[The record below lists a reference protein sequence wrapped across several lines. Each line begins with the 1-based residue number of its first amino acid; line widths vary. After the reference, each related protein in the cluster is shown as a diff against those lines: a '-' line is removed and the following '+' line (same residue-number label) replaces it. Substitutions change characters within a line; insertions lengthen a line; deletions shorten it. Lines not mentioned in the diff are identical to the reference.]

1 MKCRK
6 ELSQLAE
13 DIPVYRTYLMEA
25 SKDME
30 AEDRQVILGKE
41 AKDEDLR
48 QRMDV
53 RNIARESLYNEL
65 TGLME
70 QRKSIRKK
78 ASEKT
83 DLKIQTDRELF
94 QLNLSSG
101 SASLNHQ
108 EASDS
113 SLEKN
118 EKKIIQ
124 KMEKSA
130 FKLKNKLEEMDKQER
145 NLNERIQTTEGNID
159 DTNRNLVELRK
170 KRDLL
175 RALPT
180 TSNPISVVR
189 VKALKCELRKR
200 LDRFAYLE
208 EHLIVLNSNRI
219 IDDIR
224 LKKKEWFESYGCHD
238 DADA

>member
-6 ELSQLAE
+6 ELNQLAE
-13 DIPVYRTYLMEA
+13 DIPVYRTYLVQA

-30 AEDRQVILGKE
+30 AEDNQALMIKE
-41 AKDEDLR
+41 AKDADLR
-48 QRMDV
+48 QRMEAV
-53 RNIARESLYNEL
+53 NIAEQNLSIEL

-78 ASEKT
+78 ATEKT
-83 DLKIQTDRELF
+83 ELKIKTDRELF
-94 QLNLSSG
+94 QLNFSSG
-101 SASLNHQ
+101 STSNSH
-108 EASDS
+108 
-113 SLEKN
+113 LENN
-118 EKKIIQ
+118 EKKTIQ
-124 KMEKSA
+124 KMEKSVL
-130 FKLKNKLEEMDKQER
+130 KLKNKLEEMDKQER
-145 NLNERIQTTEGNID
+145 ILNERIQTTQGNLD
-159 DTNRNLVELRK
+159 ETTRNLVELRK
-170 KRDLL
+170 KRELL

-189 VKALKCELRKR
+189 VKALKAELRKR

-208 EHLIVLNSNRI
+208 EHLIVLNSKRI

-224 LKKKEWFESYGCHD
+224 LKKKEWFESYDCHDD